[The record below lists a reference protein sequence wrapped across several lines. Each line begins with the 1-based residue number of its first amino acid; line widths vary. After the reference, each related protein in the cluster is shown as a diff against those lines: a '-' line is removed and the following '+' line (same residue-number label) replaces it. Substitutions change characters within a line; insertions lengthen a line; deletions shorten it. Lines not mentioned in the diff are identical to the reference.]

1 MGDGSPNNFKLE
13 LMEKTIDFTELSD
26 TELREISGGAF
37 PVLLIKMFGP
47 NIAGL
52 MAFWD
57 GLRDGYER
65 TTQP

>member
-1 MGDGSPNNFKLE
+1 
-13 LMEKTIDFTELSD
+13 MEKGIDFTELSD
-26 TELREISGGAF
+26 TELMEISGGAF

-52 MAFWD
+52 IAFWD
-57 GLRDGYER
+57 GLKDGYAQ

>member
-1 MGDGSPNNFKLE
+1 
-13 LMEKTIDFTELSD
+13 MEKSIDFTELNY
-26 TELREISGGAF
+26 TELMEISGGAF
-37 PVLLIKMFGP
+37 PLLIIKMFGP

-57 GLRDGYER
+57 GLRDGYAQ

>member
-1 MGDGSPNNFKLE
+1 
-13 LMEKTIDFTELSD
+13 MEKTVDLTELSD
-26 TELREISGGAF
+26 TDLIEISGGAL

-57 GLRDGYER
+57 GLRDGYAR
-65 TTQP
+65 TTQ